1 MAVEEYFKVATIE
14 ICPNSGGQGG
24 FISVYASAAKENGQS
39 AVWLRGD
46 FDGPA
51 ALGPKVAKRLAEAIK
66 HAARI
71 ARGEIQRGRTI
82 DAKYCADLKRC
93 VTGAPDWH

>member
-1 MAVEEYFKVATIE
+1 MAVREEDFKVATIE

-24 FISVYASAAKENGQS
+24 FISVYASATKENGQS

-51 ALGPKVAKRLAEAIK
+51 ALGPKVAERLAETIK
-66 HAARI
+66 RAARV
-71 ARGEIQRGRTI
+71 ARGEIERG
-82 DAKYCADLKRC
+82 AAVLS
-93 VTGAPDWH
+93 